1 MSFKVAVVLFAMI
14 IAIHC
19 SHNVPPRR
27 IWRRQRREA
36 PSIVI
41 GNVDNQMRN
50 NFVIGGGGSIPPG
63 SQVVAGSVLTQ
74 TNNDYV
80 AITDTGKLVVV
91 IPDVLAQPEALIVP
105 GLDDTGVRKL
115 LNLTPNQ
122 HNGMI
127 IINLRQSLSILAEY
141 CERIA
146 QLVDQTIIEKK
157 GNARESSYSNRNEE
171 NMWYIELK
179 SYLDDVFSYQN
190 KLDELVNKIK
200 VGDSISD
207 SEVSKARKTMRKLLK
222 AHLDMTKQSQN
233 ILNPS
238 T

>member
-1 MSFKVAVVLFAMI
+1 
-14 IAIHC
+14 
-19 SHNVPPRR
+19 
-27 IWRRQRREA
+27 
-36 PSIVI
+36 
-41 GNVDNQMRN
+41 MRN

-91 IPDVLAQPEALIVP
+91 MPDVLAQPEALIVP

-127 IINLRQSLSILAEY
+127 IINLRQSLSILSEY

>member
-1 MSFKVAVVLFAMI
+1 MI
-14 IAIHC
+14 TLKYFFLG
-19 SHNVPPRR
+19 SHNVPPRW

-41 GNVDNQMRN
+41 GNVENQMRN
-50 NFVIGGGGSIPPG
+50 NFVIGEGGSIPPG

-80 AITDTGKLVVV
+80 TISDTGKLVVV
-91 IPDVLAQPEALIVP
+91 MPDVLAHPEPLIVP

-115 LNLTPNQ
+115 LNLTSNQ

-127 IINLRQSLSILAEY
+127 IINLRQSLSILGEY
-141 CERIA
+141 CERIS

-157 GNARESSYSNRNEE
+157 GNGREYFYRNYNEE
-171 NMWYIELK
+171 KMWYIELK
-179 SYLDDVFSYQN
+179 SYLDDVFDYQN
-190 KLDELVNKIK
+190 NLDQLVNKIK
-200 VGDSISD
+200 VRDSISD
-207 SEVSKARKTMRKLLK
+207 SEVSKARKTMRTLLK
-222 AHLDMTKQSQN
+222 SHLNMTRQSQN

-238 T
+238 S